1 VGQQRITES
10 NTLWYSQRSSLQ
22 EGRHHKAT
30 QSKMNQ
36 IDLQEKLEVLSQ
48 NLSKEMFV
56 FELLSAYE
64 IPKSTITLLKN
75 SPSKLS
81 GRENQLILK
90 NKLLFHVASGEDV
103 HVSIDDLQKDKAT
116 PKYNP
121 RFIIVTDFETLLAV
135 DTKTHE
141 TLDIHISELGKHYA
155 FFLPWAGM
163 EKAQHVNENPAD
175 IRAASKMA
183 KLYDQIINDSP
194 DHSESG
200 LHDLNIFLSR
210 LLFCFFA
217 EDTGIFS
224 KTLFVNSLDS
234 STQASGADL
243 GVYFDTLFGVLN
255 TETKNRVSL
264 AHHFTEFPYVN
275 GGLFE
280 KKIKLPIFTAR
291 SRNLIIECGQL
302 DWSAINPDIFG
313 SMIQAVVHPG
323 QRENLGMHYTSV
335 PNIMKV
341 IEPLFLNDLH
351 EEFENSINDF
361 KKLTKLRE
369 RIAKIK
375 IFDPACGSGNFLIIS
390 YKELCKLEIKIIEKM
405 TDLGQQT
412 MPLSGISL
420 NSFFGIEIDDF
431 AHEIAR
437 LSLWLAQHQMN
448 LSFDD
453 EFGMMKQTLPLKESG
468 KIVCGNSTRL
478 NWSEICPKYD
488 YKNDPYEIYVI
499 GNPPYLGF
507 LQQKPEHKKDMDLVL
522 KSVDGYKKLDYISCW
537 FYKAAEYVAETPD
550 IKVAFVSTN
559 STSQGEQASIFWPEI
574 FKMKVEI
581 FFAYQSFKW
590 QNNAKN
596 NAGVT
601 CVIIGLRS
609 VSNKPKYLYVNNLKS
624 SASNINAYLANSSN
638 IIVSKR
644 SKPLSNLPT
653 IDLGS
658 SAYDGGFLM
667 LTQDERD
674 IFIMNSPNANK
685 FIKPFMGSAEFI
697 RNIKRYCIWIEDR
710 DIAEAMQ
717 IPDIQK
723 RLSEVTRFREKS
735 FRGNTSEMASS
746 PHKFTEIRHREAPAI
761 IAPIISSETREYIPF
776 GFINKGIIV
785 PNSARVIY
793 NSEPY
798 IFAIITSRMHM
809 VWVKAVAGRLKTD
822 IRYSGTIC
830 YNTFPFPEITLEQK
844 EALTGHV
851 YNILGEREK
860 YPDRTM
866 AELYDPNKMPEG
878 LREAH
883 KYLDLAIDQI
893 YRNKP
898 FENNEDRLAHLFKL
912 YEEMIRNETKQ

>member
-1 VGQQRITES
+1 MNSVA
-10 NTLWYSQRSSLQ
+10 LQ
-22 EGRHHKAT
+22 E
-30 QSKMNQ
+30 N
-36 IDLQEKLEVLSQ
+36 LEKLSTDLSR
-48 NLSKEMFV
+48 ETFV

-64 IPKSTITLLKN
+64 IPKSTITLLRN

-81 GRENQLILK
+81 GKDNQIILK
-90 NKLLFHVASGEDV
+90 NKLLFHVPSGEDV
-103 HVSIDDLQKDKAT
+103 HVTIDDLQKDKMAS
-116 PKYNP
+116 KYNP

-135 DTKTHE
+135 DTKTRE
-141 TLDIHISELGKHYA
+141 TLDIHINELGKHYA

-217 EDTGIFS
+217 EDTGIFP
-224 KTLFVNSLDS
+224 KTLFTNSLDS
-234 STQASGADL
+234 STQVSGSDL
-243 GVYFDTLFGVLN
+243 GAYFDTLFDVLN
-255 TETKNRVSL
+255 AEAKDRAL
-264 AHHFTEFPYVN
+264 FAHHFTEFPYVN

-280 KKIKLPIFTAR
+280 KKIKLPVFTAS
-291 SRNLIIECGQL
+291 SRKLIIECGQL

-335 PNIMKV
+335 PNILKV
-341 IEPLFLNDLH
+341 IEPLFLDDLY
-351 EEFENSINDF
+351 EEFEDSKDSLN
-361 KKLTKLRE
+361 KLTKLRE
-369 RIAKIK
+369 RIVKIK

-405 TDLGQQT
+405 TDMGQQNH

-453 EFGMMKQTLPLKESG
+453 EFGIMKPTLPLKESG
-468 KIVCGNSTRL
+468 KIICGNATRL
-478 NWSEICPKYD
+478 DWNEICPKLN
-488 YKNDPYEIYVI
+488 YKNEPYEIYVI
-499 GNPPYLGF
+499 GNPPYYGA
-507 LQQKPEHKKDMDLVL
+507 KKQNEDQRDDLKIVF
-522 KSVDGYKKLDYISCW
+522 KGNEKISNIDYISCW
-537 FYKAAEYVAETPD
+537 FFLAAKY
-550 IKVAFVSTN
+550 IKNTNNKSAFVSTN
-559 STSQGEQASIFWPEI
+559 SISQGEQVAVLWPLILRDEI
-574 FKMKVEI
+574 EI
-581 FFAYQSFKW
+581 SFAHQSFKW
-590 QNNAKN
+590 QNSAKG

-601 CVIIGLRS
+601 CVIIGLRKLS
-609 VSNKPKYLYVNNLKS
+609 ERPKYIYTDQIKHKVFNISPYLVEAKNLYICARN
-624 SASNINAYLANSSN
+624 
-638 IIVSKR
+638 
-644 SKPLSNLPT
+644 KPLSEVGE
-653 IDLGS
+653 IILGS
-658 SAYDGGFLM
+658 SGIDGGH
-667 LTQDERD
+667 LTLSKEERD
-674 IFIMNSPNANK
+674 NFILNNPLSKK
-685 FIKPFMGSAEFI
+685 FIKPFMGGSDFLSGTKRFCLWIDDELAEEANEI
-697 RNIKRYCIWIEDR
+697 PLIKDR
-710 DIAEAMQ
+710 IDKCRAF
-717 IPDIQK
+717 
-723 RLSEVTRFREKS
+723 RLSAGRDAKKAATVAHRFFYR
-735 FRGNTSEMASS
+735 
-746 PHKFTEIRHREAPAI
+746 KFKNSNAI
-761 IAPIISSETREYIPF
+761 ILPMTSTERRDYMTVGYLD
-776 GFINKGIIV
+776 KGTV
-785 PNSARVIY
+785 FSNGVLVIY
-793 NSEPY
+793 NPELY
-798 IFAIITSRMHM
+798 IFSILTSKMHM

-830 YNTFPFPEITLEQK
+830 YNTFPFPEITVEQK

-866 AELYDPNKMPEG
+866 AELYDPDKMPEG
-878 LREAH
+878 LRDAH

-898 FENNEDRLAHLFKL
+898 FENDEDRLAHLFKL
-912 YEEMIRNETKQ
+912 YEEMISNETNK